1 MPRVVSRIGVNVA
14 GMSPLKESGAFGR
27 WVSTRRLG
35 AGNRGGSSQLLT
47 SGLSAFPDSRVWG
60 LILADDE
67 LIDAPPNPRELP
79 LWSRWFAFHL
89 SPRREMRKR
98 LCKVINGRIRI
109 KRLPAR

>member
-1 MPRVVSRIGVNVA
+1 MGLDKSA
-14 GMSPLKESGAFGR
+14 GPS
-27 WVSTRRLG
+27 
-35 AGNRGGSSQLLT
+35 NRGGSSQLLT
-47 SGLSAFPDSRVWG
+47 SGLSAFPDSRLWG
-60 LILADDE
+60 LKLADDE